1 MGGDVDLLL
10 ARAVRAGSR
19 NDARGACAGLGGP
32 VQGAIRIGDRPF
44 TQCRSRPV
52 FGLLHREFDVRRPGE
67 RTDCFRCI
75 FELVDVVHADGCAT
89 LLCISRGDGPG
100 GTFATVGIASAFSAC
115 TATGGE
121 GDERR
126 GDKHRENEAGTRHD
140 TRGWRRE
147 REC

>member
-10 ARAVRAGSR
+10 ARTVRAGSR

-32 VQGAIRIGDRPF
+32 VQGAIRVGDRPF
-44 TQCRSRPV
+44 TQCHPV
-52 FGLLHREFDVRRPGE
+52 FGLPHREFDVRRPGE
-67 RTDCFRCI
+67 QTDGFRGI
-75 FELVDVVHADGCAT
+75 FELVDVVHANGCAT
-89 LLCISRGDGPG
+89 MLCISRGDGPS
-100 GTFATVGIASAFSAC
+100 GTFATVGTASAFSAC

-126 GDKHRENEAGTRHD
+126 GEKHRENEASTRHD
-140 TRGWRRE
+140 IRGWRRE